1 MHISVAQLY
10 IEIKAQQSMCV
21 GVCSLQAL
29 FIKPIGG
36 VDTEIIASTR
46 EVQYKDVIRRG
57 DIAAIVMP

>member
-1 MHISVAQLY
+1 
-10 IEIKAQQSMCV
+10 MCV